1 MRLVL
6 ERYSSNGLSSGVS
19 DFPLAQSSGSG
30 SKWEVVWFMRVYRGF
45 VLAAVGVVAS
55 VAVLSGCSSASD
67 ISEPS
72 VPIDSNPMTE
82 LMKPKLTSSVL
93 DGAVGFSPADPVTV
107 SVADGKLSSVTMLNP
122 EGEPVSGAISPDG
135 LSWTNTE
142 PLGYDRQYRIQAD
155 AYGLGGASST
165 VSSFTTS
172 QPGNFTKP
180 YVLPNPGA
188 VVGIGQPVAV
198 QFDEPI
204 TDKVAAQNA
213 ITVTTTP
220 AVEGAFYW
228 VNNSE
233 VRWRPQNYWA
243 PGTKVDVAVNVYGR
257 DLGDDIFG
265 QENATTS
272 FTIGDAVIAT
282 ADDNTKQVTFNV
294 NGQDVITMPTSMGK
308 DSTPTDN
315 GVYIIG
321 DRFEHLVMD
330 SSTYGV
336 PVNSSSGY
344 RTPVDW
350 ATRMSYSGIFF
361 HSAPWSVGQQG
372 YSNASHG
379 CLNLSPTNA
388 KWVYDN
394 TKRGDIVVVKNTVGG
409 TLSGTDGLGDWNVPW
424 DEWKAGNATTV

>member
-1 MRLVL
+1 
-6 ERYSSNGLSSGVS
+6 
-19 DFPLAQSSGSG
+19 
-30 SKWEVVWFMRVYRGF
+30 MRVYCGF
-45 VLAAVGVVAS
+45 VIAAVGVVAS

-142 PLGYDRQYRIQAD
+142 PLGYDREYRVQAD

-180 YVLPNPGA
+180 YVLPNPGD

-204 TDKVAAQNA
+204 TDKIAAQNA

-228 VNNSE
+228 VNNKE

-409 TLSGTDGLGDWNVPW
+409 TLSGTDGLGDWNIPW

>member
-1 MRLVL
+1 
-6 ERYSSNGLSSGVS
+6 
-19 DFPLAQSSGSG
+19 
-30 SKWEVVWFMRVYRGF
+30 MRVYRGF

-67 ISEPS
+67 VSEPS

-122 EGEPVSGAISPDG
+122 EGVPVSGAISPDG

-142 PLGYDRQYRIQAD
+142 PLGYDREYRVQAD

-180 YVLPNPGA
+180 YVLPNPGDI
-188 VVGIGQPVAV
+188 VGIGQPVAV

-228 VNNSE
+228 VNNKE

>member
-1 MRLVL
+1 
-6 ERYSSNGLSSGVS
+6 
-19 DFPLAQSSGSG
+19 
-30 SKWEVVWFMRVYRGF
+30 MRVYRGC

-82 LMKPKLTSSVL
+82 LMKPKLSASVV
-93 DGAVGFSPADPVTV
+93 DGAVGFSPADPVSV

-142 PLGYDRQYRIQAD
+142 PLGYDREYRVQAD

-165 VSSFTTS
+165 ITSFTTS

-180 YVLPNPGA
+180 YVLPNPDSI
-188 VVGIGQPVAV
+188 VGIGQPVAV
-198 QFDEPI
+198 QFDEQI
-204 TDKVAAQNA
+204 TDKLAAQNA

-228 VNNSE
+228 VNNKE

-243 PGTKVDVAVNVYGR
+243 PGTTVDVAVNVYGR

-265 QENATTS
+265 QENAATS

-282 ADDNTKQVTFNV
+282 ADDSTKQVTFNV

-321 DRFEHLVMD
+321 DRFDHLVMD

-336 PVNSSSGY
+336 PVDSSSGY

-372 YSNASHG
+372 YSNTSHG

-394 TKRGDIVVVKNTVGG
+394 TKRGDIAVVKNTVGG

-424 DEWKAGNATTV
+424 DKWKAGNATTV

>member
-1 MRLVL
+1 MKVH
-6 ERYSSNGLSSGVS
+6 
-19 DFPLAQSSGSG
+19 
-30 SKWEVVWFMRVYRGF
+30 RGF

-55 VAVLSGCSSASD
+55 VAVVSGCSST
-67 ISEPS
+67 SETSGSAS
-72 VPIDSNPMTE
+72 VPIDSNPLTE

-107 SVADGKLSSVTMLNP
+107 SVADGKLSAVTLFDP
-122 EGEPVSGAISPDG
+122 EGDPVPGAIDPG
-135 LSWTNTE
+135 GVSWTNTE
-142 PLGYDRQYRIQAD
+142 PLGYNRQYRVQAD
-155 AYGLGGASST
+155 AYGLGGASRT
-165 VSSFTTS
+165 VTSFTTS
-172 QPGNFTKP
+172 QPGNLTKP
-180 YVLPNPGA
+180 YVLPDAGDI
-188 VVGIGQPVAV
+188 VGIGQPVAV

-204 TDKVAAQNA
+204 ADRLAAQNA

-228 VNNSE
+228 VNNQE

-243 PGTKVDVAVNVYGR
+243 PGTSVDVEVDVFGR
-257 DLGDDIFG
+257 DLGDDVYG
-265 QENATTS
+265 QANAKTS

-282 ADDNTKQVTFNV
+282 ADDNTKQVTFSV
-294 NGQDVITMPTSMGK
+294 NGQNVITMPTSMGK

-321 DRFEHLVMD
+321 DRFASLVMD

-336 PVNSSSGY
+336 PIDSPTGY
-344 RTPVDW
+344 RTPVQW

-409 TLSGTDGLGDWNVPW
+409 TLSGTDGLGDWNIPW
-424 DEWKAGNATTV
+424 ADWKAGNATTV

>member
-1 MRLVL
+1 MRIS
-6 ERYSSNGLSSGVS
+6 RGV
-19 DFPLAQSSGSG
+19 
-30 SKWEVVWFMRVYRGF
+30 
-45 VLAAVGVVAS
+45 VLAAVVTVAAT
-55 VAVLSGCSSASD
+55 VALSGCTSSTDSTTAAA
-67 ISEPS
+67 
-72 VPIDSNPMTE
+72 PIDSNPIAE
-82 LMKPKLTSSVL
+82 LLKPKLSSTVA

-107 SVADGKLSSVTMLNP
+107 TVADGKLANVTMLNP
-122 EGEPVSGAISPDG
+122 EGVPVAGTIAPDG
-135 LSWTNTE
+135 MSWTNTE
-142 PLGYDRQYRIQAD
+142 PLGYNRQYRVQAD
-155 AYGLGGASST
+155 AYGLGGSSST

-180 YVLPNPGA
+180 YVLPYEGD

-198 QFDEPI
+198 QFDETI

-213 ITVTTTP
+213 IQVTTTP

-228 VNNSE
+228 VNDRE

-243 PGTKVDVAVNVYGR
+243 SGTRVEVAVNVYGR
-257 DLGDDIFG
+257 DLGGGIFG

-272 FTIGDAVIAT
+272 FTIGDAVVAT
-282 ADDNTKQVTFNV
+282 ADDNTKQVTFSV

-336 PVNSSSGY
+336 PVNSASGY

-379 CLNLSPTNA
+379 CLNLSPSNA

-409 TLSGTDGLGDWNVPW
+409 TLSGTDGLGDWNIPW
-424 DEWKAGNATTV
+424 EEWKAGNATSV

>member
-1 MRLVL
+1 MGARQSVGREVEWRMRIS
-6 ERYSSNGLSSGVS
+6 RGV
-19 DFPLAQSSGSG
+19 
-30 SKWEVVWFMRVYRGF
+30 
-45 VLAAVGVVAS
+45 VLAAVAS
-55 VAVLSGCSSASD
+55 VAATVVLSGCAPTNDSKIDAA
-67 ISEPS
+67 
-72 VPIDSNPMTE
+72 PIDSNPIAE
-82 LMKPKLTSSVL
+82 LLKPKLTSTVD

-107 SVADGKLSSVTMLNP
+107 SVVDGKLAGVTMLNP
-122 EGEPVSGAISPDG
+122 EGVPVSGAISPDG

-142 PLGYDRQYRIQAD
+142 PLGYNRKYRVQAD
-155 AYGLGGASST
+155 AYGLGGSSTT

-180 YVLPNPGA
+180 YVLPSEGA

-198 QFDEPI
+198 QFDETI
-204 TDKVAAQNA
+204 TDKIAAQKA
-213 ITVTTTP
+213 IQVTTTP

-228 VNNSE
+228 VNDRE

-243 PGTKVDVAVNVYGR
+243 SGTRVDVAVNVYGR
-257 DLGDDIFG
+257 DLGDGIYG
-265 QENATTS
+265 QENASTS
-272 FTIGDAVIAT
+272 FTIGDAVVAT

-321 DRFEHLVMD
+321 DRFDHLVMD

-336 PVNSSSGY
+336 PVNSSAGY

-350 ATRMSYSGIFF
+350 AVRMSYSGIFF

-379 CLNLSPTNA
+379 CLNLSPSNA
-388 KWVYDN
+388 KWVFDN

-409 TLSGTDGLGDWNVPW
+409 TLSGVDGLGDWNIPW
-424 DEWKAGNATTV
+424 EEWKAGNASSV

>member
-1 MRLVL
+1 
-6 ERYSSNGLSSGVS
+6 
-19 DFPLAQSSGSG
+19 
-30 SKWEVVWFMRVYRGF
+30 MRVYRGF

-55 VAVLSGCSSASD
+55 VAVLSGCSSATD

-142 PLGYDRQYRIQAD
+142 PLGYDREYRVQAD

-180 YVLPNPGA
+180 YVLPNPGDI
-188 VVGIGQPVAV
+188 VGIGQPVAV

-204 TDKVAAQNA
+204 TDKLAAQNA

-228 VNNSE
+228 VNNKE

-243 PGTKVDVAVNVYGR
+243 PGTTVDVAVNVYGR

-336 PVNSSSGY
+336 PVDSSSGY

>member
-1 MRLVL
+1 
-6 ERYSSNGLSSGVS
+6 
-19 DFPLAQSSGSG
+19 
-30 SKWEVVWFMRVYRGF
+30 MRVYRGF

-67 ISEPS
+67 VSEPS

-122 EGEPVSGAISPDG
+122 EGVPVSGAISPDG

-142 PLGYDRQYRIQAD
+142 PLGYDREYRVQAD

-180 YVLPNPGA
+180 YVLPNPGD

-228 VNNSE
+228 VNNKE

>member
-1 MRLVL
+1 MRI
-6 ERYSSNGLSSGVS
+6 S
-19 DFPLAQSSGSG
+19 
-30 SKWEVVWFMRVYRGF
+30 RGIAA
-45 VLAAVGVVAS
+45 AAVAAVAATVV
-55 VAVLSGCSSASD
+55 LTGCTGATESKIDAA
-67 ISEPS
+67 
-72 VPIDSNPMTE
+72 PIDSNPIAE
-82 LMKPKLTSSVL
+82 LLGPKLSSTVS

-107 SVADGKLSSVTMLNP
+107 SVADGKLAEVTMLNP
-122 EGEPVSGAISPDG
+122 EGMQVAGAISPDG

-142 PLGYDRQYRIQAD
+142 PLGYNRQYRVQAD
-155 AYGLGGASST
+155 AYGLGGASSSVT
-165 VSSFTTS
+165 SFTTS

-180 YVLPNPGA
+180 YVLPNEGA

-198 QFDEPI
+198 QFDETI
-204 TDKVAAQNA
+204 TDKIAAQNA
-213 ITVTTTP
+213 IQVTTTP
-220 AVEGAFYW
+220 SVEGAFYW
-228 VNNSE
+228 VNDRE

-243 PGTKVDVAVNVYGR
+243 SGTRVDVAVEVYGR
-257 DLGDDIFG
+257 NLGDGIYG
-265 QENATTS
+265 QENARTS
-272 FTIGDAVIAT
+272 FTIGDAVVAT

-294 NGQDVITMPTSMGK
+294 NGQDVKTMPTSMGK

-336 PVNSSSGY
+336 PVNSSTGY

-379 CLNLSPTNA
+379 CLNLSPSNA

-409 TLSGTDGLGDWNVPW
+409 TLSGVDGLGDWNIPW
-424 DEWKAGNATTV
+424 EEWKAGNATSV

>member
-1 MRLVL
+1 
-6 ERYSSNGLSSGVS
+6 
-19 DFPLAQSSGSG
+19 
-30 SKWEVVWFMRVYRGF
+30 MRVYRGF

-67 ISEPS
+67 VSEPS

-122 EGEPVSGAISPDG
+122 AGEPVSGAISPDG

-142 PLGYDRQYRIQAD
+142 PLGYDREYRVQAD

-180 YVLPNPGA
+180 YVLPNPGD

-228 VNNSE
+228 VNNKE

-243 PGTKVDVAVNVYGR
+243 PGTKVEVAVNVYGR